1 MTGSDRS
8 AVGCTADTPPN
19 VLRVR
24 FGRPVLG
31 WRLLLTDRSGAAS
44 NVPNSAPPAAGLGP
58 LRPAPTGLEI
68 ADLAPPVTAES
79 GDPFSTW
86 RILDLVA
93 RLERGAPQRLTDIVD
108 RLNATHLD
116 WIFGRRVVEDVLL
129 QLQANWIADYR
140 NSSGIVIDD
149 GPSGASVTI
158 EDSTRVDPWI
168 VRLVAREADACR
180 ELLRDFSRRDRVT
193 GDG

>member
-1 MTGSDRS
+1 M
-8 AVGCTADTPPN
+8 
-19 VLRVR
+19 
-24 FGRPVLG
+24 
-31 WRLLLTDRSGAAS
+31 
-44 NVPNSAPPAAGLGP
+44 
-58 LRPAPTGLEI
+58 
-68 ADLAPPVTAES
+68 AES

-86 RILDLVA
+86 RILALIA
-93 RLERGAPQRLTDIVD
+93 RIERGVPQRLADIVD

-116 WIFGRRVVEDVLL
+116 WLFNQRVVADVLL

-149 GPSGASVTI
+149 GPNGATVTL

-168 VRLVAREADACR
+168 VRQVAREAAACR
-180 ELLRDFSRRDRVT
+180 EVLDDFSRRDRIT